1 MVNIGKSGGG
11 AYNPPMIRITAEI
24 ENNLVTLAGRHLPYV
39 TSVALNRTAI
49 GARDLV
55 RENLPTRFK
64 LRNNWTKGGI
74 QARTSNRTNLVA
86 SVLAPGYMAIQ
97 ETGGDRTPTRS
108 KMLAAPSEAIQ
119 SNRVIPKRKRP
130 RALLDGKAFIIGMA
144 NGDAGIFKRTG
155 KKRGQ
160 IQLLYWLT
168 DQQQYE
174 ERFEFERDVQG
185 YVQGRFSVHFAGALS
200 QAVTG
205 RT

>member
-1 MVNIGKSGGG
+1 
-11 AYNPPMIRITAEI
+11 MIQITAQLK
-24 ENNLVTLAGRHLPYV
+24 NNLAALAGRQLPFV

-86 SVLAPGYMAIQ
+86 SVLAPDYMAIQ

-108 KMLAAPSEAIQ
+108 KMLAAPSEAMQ
-119 SNRVIPKRKRP
+119 SNRVIPKGKRP
-130 RALLDGKAFIIGMA
+130 RALLNGKAFIIGIA

-160 IQLLYWLT
+160 IKLLYWLT
-168 DQQQYE
+168 DQQEYE
-174 ERFEFERDVQG
+174 ERFELESDIQG
-185 YVQGRFSVHFAGALS
+185 YVQGRFSVHFAAAL
-200 QAVTG
+200 AEATK
-205 RT
+205 